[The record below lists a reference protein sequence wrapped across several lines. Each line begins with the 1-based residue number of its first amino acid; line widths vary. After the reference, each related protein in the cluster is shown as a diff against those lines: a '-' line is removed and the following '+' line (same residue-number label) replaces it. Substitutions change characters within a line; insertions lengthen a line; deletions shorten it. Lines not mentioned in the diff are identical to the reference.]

1 MERRLKKLLKSRLRM
16 MMASTS
22 MGKSSR
28 PVDVDVDDEEELDDE
43 DDEVEPRFSTG
54 LSPTLVDEELA
65 LSDCAG
71 GSGGGSVSD
80 DSRDS
85 PISCIRAAI
94 AFKLNASRSVV
105 VASSRLPVIETA
117 SSSE

>member
-1 MERRLKKLLKSRLRM
+1 M

-28 PVDVDVDDEEELDDE
+28 PDDVDDEEEL

-54 LSPTLVDEELA
+54 LSATVVDEELA
-65 LSDCAG
+65 LSDCADG
-71 GSGGGSVSD
+71 IGGGSVSD

-105 VASSRLPVIETA
+105 VASSKLPVIDTA